1 MSYTMTFL
9 QPDAAQL
16 SFDLQG
22 CEKAYSMLSV
32 ITILLLVTNGH
43 AHRWYSYADVC

>member
-1 MSYTMTFL
+1 MFFMTC
-9 QPDAAQL
+9 DAAQL

-22 CEKAYSMLSV
+22 CDKAYAMLSV